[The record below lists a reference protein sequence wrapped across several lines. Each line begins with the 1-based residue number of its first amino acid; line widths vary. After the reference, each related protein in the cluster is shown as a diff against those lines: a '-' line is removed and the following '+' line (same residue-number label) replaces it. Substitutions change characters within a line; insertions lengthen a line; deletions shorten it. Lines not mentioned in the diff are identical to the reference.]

1 MIAVLQRVSRAQV
14 TVDGSVVGEIAHG
27 LVIFLGV
34 MDTDDEKDGEFL
46 AEKITGFR
54 IFNDEQGK
62 MNLSIRDVDGQAL
75 VISQFTLCG
84 DWRKGRRP
92 SFVHAAP
99 PEKGNEL
106 YQNFMRRLEDKG
118 VPVAS
123 GEFGAMMEVDLVND
137 GPVTFVLDSREA

>member
-118 VPVAS
+118 VPIAS

>member
-46 AEKITGFR
+46 AEKIAGFR